1 MLRYTSRSLCFNFQY
16 WERERE
22 REGGGRWRGR
32 EGNKGMEFNGVNR
45 VQKQMVKFRGKIINY
60 SEIIMYQ
67 IRTIPRTKVYGNMLI
82 VN

>member
-1 MLRYTSRSLCFNFQY
+1 
-16 WERERE
+16 
-22 REGGGRWRGR
+22 
-32 EGNKGMEFNGVNR
+32 MEFNGVNR